1 MRCVLAELKTQNQQ
15 LKTRQNNRT
24 NKQTKHGGKKGIEL
38 QTIGQKIRRK
48 KQKRDALEKS
58 SQNLR
63 LQ

>member
-38 QTIGQKIRRK
+38 QTIGQKYEEEKNSRYELHSKKVRK
-48 KQKRDALEKS
+48 T
-58 SQNLR
+58 
-63 LQ
+63 